1 MSHELQT
8 MNKEQNNH
16 EQWDLVIR
24 SKKKL
29 FEINFKE
36 IFRYFDLLYL
46 FVLRDITVIYKQTI
60 LGPAWFF
67 IQPILTTLVFTVVF
81 GNIAG
86 IPTDGIPQPLF
97 YMSGIVIWNFFAEC
111 FIKTSNTFVT
121 NAQLFGK
128 VYFPRIIQPLSVVI
142 SNGLKFLIQF
152 GLFLIL
158 YTYYIIKGVPIT
170 PNGYILLFPFLLVLM
185 ALLGLGF
192 GLIFSS
198 LTTKYRDL
206 TFLIQ
211 FGVQLLMYATPI
223 IYPLS
228 EIPEKYRF
236 LIRGNPVS
244 HIIETF
250 KYGFLGQG
258 MFTISGLVYSTIFT
272 LVILFVGIIIF
283 NKTEKTFMDIV

>member
-1 MSHELQT
+1 MTTEHFDNIIQPRKNLLDLRLKEL
-8 MNKEQNNH
+8 
-16 EQWDLVIR
+16 IR
-24 SKKKL
+24 
-29 FEINFKE
+29 
-36 IFRYFDLLYL
+36 YYDLLVL
-46 FVLRDITVIYKQTI
+46 FVKRDIVVTYKQTI
-60 LGPAWFF
+60 LGPLWFF

-97 YMSGIVIWNFFAEC
+97 YMSGIVIWNFFADC
-111 FIKTSNTFVT
+111 FMKTSNTFVT
-121 NAQLFGK
+121 NAGLFGK

-158 YTYYIIKGVPIT
+158 YAYYLIKGVPVA

-236 LIRGNPVS
+236 LIWGNPVS

-250 KYGFLGQG
+250 KYSFLGQG
-258 MFTISGLVYSTIFT
+258 MFTLAGLLYSTVFT
-272 LVILFVGIIIF
+272 LVILFIGIIIF
-283 NKTEKTFMDIV
+283 NKTEKTFMDTV

>member
-1 MSHELQT
+1 MTTEHFDNIIQPRKNLLDLRLKEL
-8 MNKEQNNH
+8 
-16 EQWDLVIR
+16 IR
-24 SKKKL
+24 
-29 FEINFKE
+29 
-36 IFRYFDLLYL
+36 YYDLLVL
-46 FVLRDITVIYKQTI
+46 FVKRDIVVTYKQTI
-60 LGPAWFF
+60 LGPLWFF
-67 IQPILTTLVFTVVF
+67 IQPILTTLVFRVVF

-97 YMSGIVIWNFFAEC
+97 YMSGIVIWNFFADC
-111 FIKTSNTFVT
+111 FMKTSNTFVT
-121 NAQLFGK
+121 NAGLFGK

-158 YTYYIIKGVPIT
+158 YAYYLIKGVPVT

-236 LIRGNPVS
+236 LIWGNPVS

-250 KYGFLGQG
+250 KYSFLGQG
-258 MFTISGLVYSTIFT
+258 MFTLVGLLYSTLFT
-272 LVILFVGIIIF
+272 LVILFIGIIIF
-283 NKTEKTFMDIV
+283 NKTEKTFMDTV

>member
-1 MSHELQT
+1 MTTEHFDNIIQPRKNLLDLRLKEL
-8 MNKEQNNH
+8 
-16 EQWDLVIR
+16 IR
-24 SKKKL
+24 
-29 FEINFKE
+29 
-36 IFRYFDLLYL
+36 YYDLLVL
-46 FVLRDITVIYKQTI
+46 FVKRDIVVTYKQTI
-60 LGPAWFF
+60 LGPLWFF

-86 IPTDGIPQPLF
+86 ISTDGIPQPLF
-97 YMSGIVIWNFFAEC
+97 YMSGIVIWNFFADC
-111 FIKTSNTFVT
+111 FMKTSNTFVT
-121 NAQLFGK
+121 NAGLFGK

-158 YTYYIIKGVPIT
+158 YAYYLIKGVPVT

-236 LIRGNPVS
+236 LIWGNPVS

-250 KYGFLGQG
+250 KYSFLGQG
-258 MFTISGLVYSTIFT
+258 MFTLAGLLYSTLFT
-272 LVILFVGIIIF
+272 LVILFIGIIIF
-283 NKTEKTFMDIV
+283 NKTEKTFMDTV

>member
-1 MSHELQT
+1 
-8 MNKEQNNH
+8 MNPEQNNS
-16 EQWDLVIR
+16 EQWDVIIR
-24 SKKKL
+24 SKKNL
-29 FEINFKE
+29 FDLNFKE
-36 IFRYFDLLYL
+36 VFRYFDLLYL
-46 FVLRDITVIYKQTI
+46 FVLRDITVIYKQTV

-111 FIKTSNTFVT
+111 FMKTSNTFVA
-121 NAQLFGK
+121 NAQIFGK
-128 VYFPRIIQPLSVVI
+128 VYFPRIIKPLSVVI

-152 GLFLIL
+152 GLFLFL
-158 YTYYIIKGVPIT
+158 YAYYLIKGVPIT
-170 PNGYILLFPFLLVLM
+170 PNGYVFLFPFLLIIM

-236 LIRGNPVS
+236 LIWGNPVS

-250 KYGFLGQG
+250 KYSFLGQG
-258 MFTISGLVYSTIFT
+258 MFTLAGLLYSTLFT
-272 LVILFVGIIIF
+272 LVILFIGIIIF
-283 NKTEKTFMDIV
+283 NKTEKTFMDTV

>member
-1 MSHELQT
+1 MTTEHFDNIIQPRKNLLDLRLKEL
-8 MNKEQNNH
+8 
-16 EQWDLVIR
+16 IR
-24 SKKKL
+24 
-29 FEINFKE
+29 
-36 IFRYFDLLYL
+36 YYDLLVL
-46 FVLRDITVIYKQTI
+46 FVKRDIVVTYKQTI
-60 LGPAWFF
+60 LGPLWFF

-97 YMSGIVIWNFFAEC
+97 YMSGIVIWNFFADC
-111 FIKTSNTFVT
+111 FMKTSNTFVT
-121 NAQLFGK
+121 NAGLFGK

-158 YTYYIIKGVPIT
+158 YAYYLIKGVPVT

-236 LIRGNPVS
+236 LISGNPVS

-250 KYGFLGQG
+250 KYSFLGQG
-258 MFTISGLVYSTIFT
+258 MFTLAGLLYSTLFT
-272 LVILFVGIIIF
+272 LVILFIGIIIF
-283 NKTEKTFMDIV
+283 NKTEKTFMDTV

>member
-1 MSHELQT
+1 MTTEHFDNIIQPRKNLLDLRLKEL
-8 MNKEQNNH
+8 
-16 EQWDLVIR
+16 IR
-24 SKKKL
+24 
-29 FEINFKE
+29 
-36 IFRYFDLLYL
+36 YYDLLVL
-46 FVLRDITVIYKQTI
+46 FVKRDIVVTYKQTI
-60 LGPAWFF
+60 LGPLWFF

-86 IPTDGIPQPLF
+86 ISTDGIPQPLF
-97 YMSGIVIWNFFAEC
+97 YMSGIVIWNFFADC
-111 FIKTSNTFVT
+111 FMKTSNTFVT
-121 NAQLFGK
+121 NAGLFGK

-158 YTYYIIKGVPIT
+158 YAYYLIKGVPVA

-236 LIRGNPVS
+236 LIWGNPVS

-250 KYGFLGQG
+250 KYSFLGQG
-258 MFTISGLVYSTIFT
+258 MFTLAGLLYSTVFT
-272 LVILFVGIIIF
+272 LVILFIGIIIF
-283 NKTEKTFMDIV
+283 NKTEKTFMDTV

>member
-1 MSHELQT
+1 MTTEHFDNIIQPRKNLLDLRLKEL
-8 MNKEQNNH
+8 
-16 EQWDLVIR
+16 I
-24 SKKKL
+24 S
-29 FEINFKE
+29 
-36 IFRYFDLLYL
+36 YYDLLVL
-46 FVLRDITVIYKQTI
+46 FVKRDIVVTYKQTI
-60 LGPAWFF
+60 LGPLWFF

-97 YMSGIVIWNFFAEC
+97 YMSGIVIWNFFADC
-111 FIKTSNTFVT
+111 FMKTSNTFVT
-121 NAQLFGK
+121 NAGLFGK

-158 YTYYIIKGVPIT
+158 YAYYLIKGVPVA

-236 LIRGNPVS
+236 LIWGNPVS

-250 KYGFLGQG
+250 KYSFLGQG
-258 MFTISGLVYSTIFT
+258 MFTLAGLLYSTLFT
-272 LVILFVGIIIF
+272 LVILFIGIIIF
-283 NKTEKTFMDIV
+283 NKTEKTFMDTV

>member
-1 MSHELQT
+1 
-8 MNKEQNNH
+8 MNLEQNNN
-16 EQWDLVIR
+16 EQWDVIIR
-24 SKKKL
+24 PKKNL
-29 FEINFKE
+29 FDINFKE

-46 FVLRDITVIYKQTI
+46 FVLRDITVIYKQTV

-86 IPTDGIPQPLF
+86 IPTDGIPKPLF
-97 YMSGIVIWNFFAEC
+97 YMSGIVIWNFFSEC
-111 FIKTSNTFVT
+111 FMKTSNTFVI

-158 YTYYIIKGVPIT
+158 YAYYLIKGVPVT
-170 PNGYILLFPFLLVLM
+170 PNGYIFLFPFLLIIM

-236 LIRGNPVS
+236 LIWGNPVS

-272 LVILFVGIIIF
+272 LFILFVGIIIF
-283 NKTEKTFMDIV
+283 NKTEKTFMDTV

>member
-1 MSHELQT
+1 MTTEHFDNIIQPRKNLLDLRLKEL
-8 MNKEQNNH
+8 
-16 EQWDLVIR
+16 IR
-24 SKKKL
+24 
-29 FEINFKE
+29 
-36 IFRYFDLLYL
+36 YYDLLVL
-46 FVLRDITVIYKQTI
+46 FVKRDIVVTYKQTV

-97 YMSGIVIWNFFAEC
+97 YMSGIVIWNFFADC
-111 FIKTSNTFVT
+111 FMKTSNTFVT
-121 NAQLFGK
+121 NAGLFGK
-128 VYFPRIIQPLSVVI
+128 VYFPRIIQPLSVVL

-152 GLFLIL
+152 GLFLVL
-158 YTYYIIKGVPIT
+158 YAYYIIKGVPVT
-170 PNGYILLFPFLLVLM
+170 PNGYIFLFPFLLVLM

-236 LIRGNPVS
+236 LIWGNPVS

-250 KYGFLGQG
+250 KYSFLGQG
-258 MFTISGLVYSTIFT
+258 MFTLAGLLYSTLFT
-272 LVILFVGIIIF
+272 LVILFIGIIIF
-283 NKTEKTFMDIV
+283 NKTEKTFMDTV

>member
-1 MSHELQT
+1 MTTEHFDNIIQPRKNLLDLRLKEL
-8 MNKEQNNH
+8 
-16 EQWDLVIR
+16 IR
-24 SKKKL
+24 
-29 FEINFKE
+29 
-36 IFRYFDLLYL
+36 YYDLLVL
-46 FVLRDITVIYKQTI
+46 FVKRDIVVTYKQTI
-60 LGPAWFF
+60 LGPLWFF

-86 IPTDGIPQPLF
+86 ISTDGIPQPLF
-97 YMSGIVIWNFFAEC
+97 YMSGIVIWNFFADC
-111 FIKTSNTFVT
+111 FMKTSNTFVT
-121 NAQLFGK
+121 NAGLFGK

-158 YTYYIIKGVPIT
+158 YAYYLIKGVPVT

-236 LIRGNPVS
+236 LIWGNPVS

-250 KYGFLGQG
+250 KYSFLGQG
-258 MFTISGLVYSTIFT
+258 MFTLAGLLYSTVFT
-272 LVILFVGIIIF
+272 LVILFIGISIF
-283 NKTEKTFMDIV
+283 NKTEKTCIDTV

>member
-1 MSHELQT
+1 MTTEHFDNIIQPRKNLLDLRLKEL
-8 MNKEQNNH
+8 
-16 EQWDLVIR
+16 IR
-24 SKKKL
+24 
-29 FEINFKE
+29 
-36 IFRYFDLLYL
+36 YYDLLVL
-46 FVLRDITVIYKQTI
+46 FVKRDIVVTYKQTI
-60 LGPAWFF
+60 LGPLWFF

-86 IPTDGIPQPLF
+86 ISTDGIPQPLF
-97 YMSGIVIWNFFAEC
+97 YMSGIVIWNFFADC
-111 FIKTSNTFVT
+111 FMKTSNTFVT
-121 NAQLFGK
+121 NAGLFGK

-158 YTYYIIKGVPIT
+158 YAYYLIKGVPVA

-236 LIRGNPVS
+236 LIWGNPVS

-250 KYGFLGQG
+250 KYSFLGQG
-258 MFTISGLVYSTIFT
+258 MFTLAGLLYSTLFT
-272 LVILFVGIIIF
+272 LVILFIGIIIF
-283 NKTEKTFMDIV
+283 NKTEKTFMDTV